1 MSAAALS
8 GASLRPLVGAASV
21 RHAPVTSTR
30 LPAVDDGP
38 WPTLRARDRLDGWR
52 RAVDAT
58 PAHRCATPWC
68 QSAVPSKGDLCA
80 HHAAMESGDGR

>member
-8 GASLRPLVGAASV
+8 GASLRPLVGSLSV

-30 LPAVDDGP
+30 LPVVDDGP
-38 WPTLRARDRLDGWR
+38 WSTLRARERLETWR

-68 QSAVPSKGDLCA
+68 GTGVARAGAHCA
-80 HHAAMESGDGR
+80 HHLAMESGDGR